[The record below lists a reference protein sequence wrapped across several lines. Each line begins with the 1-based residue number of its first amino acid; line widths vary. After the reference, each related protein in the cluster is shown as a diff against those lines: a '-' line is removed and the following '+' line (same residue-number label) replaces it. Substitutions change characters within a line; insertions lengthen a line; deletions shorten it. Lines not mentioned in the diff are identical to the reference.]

1 MTFREMRRPAFD
13 ITAQHSSIFPVK
25 RFFKW
30 NEFMYNG
37 FMLRF
42 IVGTI
47 IFLKQVG
54 PFLLTAIFYRPT
66 EDYDWWL

>member
-1 MTFREMRRPAFD
+1 MIFREVPRPTFD
-13 ITAQHSSIFPVK
+13 DKTQHSSIFPVK
-25 RFFKW
+25 RFFQW

-47 IFLKQVG
+47 IFLKRENKLV
-54 PFLLTAIFYRPT
+54 LLC
-66 EDYDWWL
+66 